1 MSENIIAEVN
11 HQKYDHVFRIIFNDR
26 KEALSLYNALANT
39 NYTDPDLLEI
49 NTLEDAV
56 FIGMKNDVSFIINDY
71 LNLYEHQST
80 TNPNMPLRG
89 LFYLSDLLKQ
99 MYYDKVIYTNTKVE
113 IMTPKYIVF
122 YNGVNEVE
130 NNFELR
136 LSESYINKTDSP
148 DLEVVAH
155 VININY
161 GHNEELSNRCQKLKE
176 YSIFVDRVHKL
187 MNGASKDKQKEKL
200 LGVIDSCIRD
210 HILEDI
216 LSKERSRIMASIL
229 SQFDADKYVEVVKQ
243 ESYERGSKDTI
254 INLVKEGLLDI
265 SIAAD
270 KAGMTEGE
278 FKELL
283 HKG

>member
-1 MSENIIAEVN
+1 
-11 HQKYDHVFRIIFNDR
+11 
-26 KEALSLYNALANT
+26 
-39 NYTDPDLLEI
+39 
-49 NTLEDAV
+49 
-56 FIGMKNDVSFIINDY
+56 
-71 LNLYEHQST
+71 
-80 TNPNMPLRG
+80 
-89 LFYLSDLLKQ
+89 
-99 MYYDKVIYTNTKVE
+99 
-113 IMTPKYIVF
+113 MTPKYIVF

-130 NNFELR
+130 DNFELR

-161 GHNEELSNRCQKLKE
+161 GHNEELSNRCKKLKE
-176 YSIFVDRVHKL
+176 YSIFVDRVHKS

-243 ESYERGSKDTI
+243 ESYDKGKVETIVGVYKNCIAMGMSKEEALNI
-254 INLVKEGLLDI
+254 LRISEIEFEKLLQ
-265 SIAAD
+265 
-270 KAGMTEGE
+270 GE
-278 FKELL
+278 
-283 HKG
+283 